1 MRLRFLIERI
11 VNKSDPKIGKDM
23 SKSVTYN
30 QEHLDEELA
39 HKVMEHILYIEKIKT

>member
-1 MRLRFLIERI
+1 MRLRFLIERV

-39 HKVMEHILYIEKIKT
+39 HKVMEEQSYT